1 MGQFSKKMQYFL
13 ANIFCL
19 HLWFHCA
26 VNVTATITWNK
37 HNNTICKKKHWH
49 WIDVWD
55 KLGTNLQNVTK
66 DITKWNLDQ
75 HGTQKKFHGRNK
87 HERAVVHEEHKETLQ
102 DIADLND
109 GELHSTDLSPE
120 NLEQFY
126 KDNPL
131 AIVDFFAPVS
141 L

>member
-1 MGQFSKKMQYFL
+1 M
-13 ANIFCL
+13 
-19 HLWFHCA
+19 
-26 VNVTATITWNK
+26 
-37 HNNTICKKKHWH
+37 
-49 WIDVWD
+49 
-55 KLGTNLQNVTK
+55 
-66 DITKWNLDQ
+66 
-75 HGTQKKFHGRNK
+75 
-87 HERAVVHEEHKETLQ
+87 VHEEHKETLQ